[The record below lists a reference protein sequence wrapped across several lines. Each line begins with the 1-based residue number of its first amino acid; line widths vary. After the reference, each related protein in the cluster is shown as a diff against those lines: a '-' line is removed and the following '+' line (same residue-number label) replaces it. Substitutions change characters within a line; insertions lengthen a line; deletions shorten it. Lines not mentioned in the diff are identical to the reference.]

1 MVSKIIQFALKY
13 VPGAKLLRDSW
24 RFIITSNQQK
34 AEFEHLSSKIKSWET
49 LFQSV
54 GINNI
59 ELYCNVLSKRFDLQ
73 SHFLKT
79 SKSQI
84 DQDLFVLF
92 ALQGKV
98 NGFFVEFGATNGV
111 DFSNTYLLEKK
122 FNWAGILAEPGKTW
136 HTDLKKNRN
145 CKIDKRCVYNSS
157 GKTLVFA
164 DSVEPTLSTI
174 ENFVSCD
181 GHTSARNK
189 NKKYEVETVSLI
201 DLLQAN
207 NAPYEIDYLSVDT
220 EGSELEILSAF
231 DFSMYNIR
239 IITVEHNYTA
249 NREKIHKLL
258 SNHGFK
264 RVFEEYS
271 YFGDWYVQGGI
282 LSSEKAL

>member
-1 MVSKIIQFALKY
+1 MVGKIIQFALKY

-98 NGFFVEFGATNGV
+98 NGFFVEFG
-111 DFSNTYLLEKK
+111 LLME
-122 FNWAGILAEPGKTW
+122 W
-136 HTDLKKNRN
+136 
-145 CKIDKRCVYNSS
+145 
-157 GKTLVFA
+157 
-164 DSVEPTLSTI
+164 
-174 ENFVSCD
+174 
-181 GHTSARNK
+181 TSATHIYW
-189 NKKYEVETVSLI
+189 KKSSI
-201 DLLQAN
+201 GQ
-207 NAPYEIDYLSVDT
+207 
-220 EGSELEILSAF
+220 
-231 DFSMYNIR
+231 
-239 IITVEHNYTA
+239 
-249 NREKIHKLL
+249 
-258 SNHGFK
+258 
-264 RVFEEYS
+264 EY
-271 YFGDWYVQGGI
+271 
-282 LSSEKAL
+282 